1 MIELAT
7 EKTFPLSHASKFLP
21 SARRGRDGRSSPVSL
36 SCLLRWVLDGVRT
49 PDGKRVRLE
58 ALRLGGKW
66 VTSLEALQRF
76 AEAQT
81 PMLEQPSISIP
92 RSPAK
97 RQKAALRAEKALER
111 AGI

>member
-1 MIELAT
+1 MVDLAT
-7 EKTFPLSHASKFLP
+7 EKTFPLSHASRFLP
-21 SARRGRDGRSSPVSL
+21 SARLGRPVSL
-36 SCLLRWVLDGVRT
+36 SCLLRWVFDGIKM

-76 AEAQT
+76 AVAQT
-81 PMLEQPSISIP
+81 PMLEQPSISFP
-92 RSPAK
+92 RSPGK
-97 RQKAALRAEKALER
+97 RQKAALRAEKELER

>member
-1 MIELAT
+1 MVELAT
-7 EKTFPLSHASKFLP
+7 EKTFPLSQASKFLP
-21 SARRGRDGRSSPVSL
+21 SARLGRPVSL
-36 SCLLRWVLDGVRT
+36 SCLLRWVFDGIKM
-49 PDGKRVRLE
+49 PDGGRVRLE

-81 PMLEQPSISIP
+81 PQIAGNRKDVVP
-92 RSPAK
+92 RPPAT
-97 RQKAALRAEKALER
+97 RRRASERAEKALTK